1 MALFIDPVETLQSLN
16 FAEIAERLN
25 IEIYSGFKP
34 DLTPW
39 LGKNIIFDDLIAK
52 RNTGTGTG
60 NDHYEDQ
67 CSAKYYYDIF
77 NTIKSSLGEANRIV
91 EVGVFMGGSTS
102 ILAGCAHY
110 LGIELDLIDI
120 NRNFLQFAH
129 ERARRS
135 YPEAVESRVR
145 MFHGTLPEYVRD
157 VLMGE
162 ENVKI
167 IIHHDGSHSFEQVIR
182 DLGSLYYLKD
192 KLHSILIQDT
202 HLRGIPKYFNFVDAA
217 VYSIFGR
224 DVTYAPIGSVYNDSR
239 LFEPNKWEGNYFMP
253 GEPEG
258 MYIPLSHN
266 KFHYPHPKI
275 GFSEFFESV

>member
-1 MALFIDPVETLQSLN
+1 MALFIDPDETLQSLN

-52 RNTGTGTG
+52 RNTGTG

-120 NRNFLQFAH
+120 
-129 ERARRS
+129 S
-135 YPEAVESRVR
+135 P
-145 MFHGTLPEYVRD
+145 
-157 VLMGE
+157 
-162 ENVKI
+162 
-167 IIHHDGSHSFEQVIR
+167 
-182 DLGSLYYLKD
+182 
-192 KLHSILIQDT
+192 
-202 HLRGIPKYFNFVDAA
+202 
-217 VYSIFGR
+217 
-224 DVTYAPIGSVYNDSR
+224 
-239 LFEPNKWEGNYFMP
+239 
-253 GEPEG
+253 
-258 MYIPLSHN
+258 
-266 KFHYPHPKI
+266 
-275 GFSEFFESV
+275 